1 MARKPK
7 TLGKYKCDMKYKSD
21 IMHSVHSAMAD
32 LAEIGVVDKTTMRQ
46 FDHMCLTAIGELG
59 PKDIAAIREKA
70 GVSQGVFAR
79 YLNVPTTLVSQWERG
94 ERRPTG
100 AAVKLLSIVKHK
112 GLEAIA

>member
-1 MARKPK
+1 MVGKPK
-7 TLGKYKCDMKYKSD
+7 TLRRYKSGMKYKGD

-32 LAEIGVVDKTTMRQ
+32 LAEIGVIDKKTMRK
-46 FDHMCLTAIGELG
+46 FDAMCLTTVEELS

-79 YLNVPTTLVSQWERG
+79 YLNVPTALVSQWERG

>member
-1 MARKPK
+1 MARKLK
-7 TLGKYKCDMKYKSD
+7 TLRKYKSDMKYKSS

-32 LAEIGVVDKTTMRQ
+32 LAEIGVIDKTTMRE
-46 FDHMCLTAIGELG
+46 FDHMCLTAIEVLS

-79 YLNVPTTLVSQWERG
+79 YLNVPATLVSQWERG

-100 AAVKLLSIVKHK
+100 RSR
-112 GLEAIA
+112 

>member
-1 MARKPK
+1 MARKLK
-7 TLGKYKCDMKYKSD
+7 TLRKYKSDMKYKSS

-32 LAEIGVVDKTTMRQ
+32 LAEIGVIDKTTMRE
-46 FDHMCLTAIGELG
+46 FDHMCLTAIEVLS

>member
-1 MARKPK
+1 MTRKR
-7 TLGKYKCDMKYKSD
+7 YRSD
-21 IMHSVHSAMAD
+21 ALRTAHLTVKGLHN
-32 LAEIGVVDKTTMRQ
+32 IGLVDKTTMRE
-46 FDHMCLTAIGELG
+46 FDHMCLTAIEVLS